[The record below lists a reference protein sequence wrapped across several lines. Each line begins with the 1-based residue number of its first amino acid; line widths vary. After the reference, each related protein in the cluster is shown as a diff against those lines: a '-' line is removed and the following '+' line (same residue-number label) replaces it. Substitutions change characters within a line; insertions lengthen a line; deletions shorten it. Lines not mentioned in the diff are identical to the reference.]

1 MKTRPDA
8 LLLAATLLSF
18 LQISAANADSVTVP
32 CDRDNTL
39 YESTTGALSNG
50 AGSTM
55 FAGRTNQPSNSRRRA
70 LVHFDLAAAVP
81 PGSTITAVSLTLN
94 ASQVS
99 SVTPQAVALHRA
111 LADWG
116 EGASNA
122 GDPGGSGA
130 LAAAGDATWKH
141 RFFNTTLWAALGG
154 DFVAGASGQLAVGDV
169 GPWTWTGAPG
179 MLLDAQ
185 VWLDTPGANFGWLL
199 TGDES
204 SGATTK
210 RFDTRE
216 SGDPAARPSLH
227 LDYTPAGTPA
237 ASASWGRLKAS
248 YR

>member
-1 MKTRPDA
+1 MCRPA
-8 LLLAATLLSF
+8 LLVATLFLCLCAPAGAAT
-18 LQISAANADSVTVP
+18 ADTVTVP

-39 YESTTGALSNG
+39 YESATGALSNG

-99 SVTPQAVALHRA
+99 AATPQTVVLHRV

-154 DFVAGASGQLAVGDV
+154 DFVAGPSGQLAVGDV
-169 GPWTWTGAPG
+169 GPWTWTGAAG

-237 ASASWGRLKAS
+237 ASASWGRVKAS